1 MRKILIADSISPLA
15 IDELKKVSEFE
26 VNVKTGMN
34 EEELI
39 KTIPPFDGIVV
50 RSATKVTSKVIDA
63 AENLKIIVRAGIGL
77 DNIDL
82 EAAKKKGIKVANTPA
97 ATTISVAELTMG
109 LMLAAVRNIAQANMS
124 MKNHKWEKKLFSG
137 TELYEKTLGII
148 GFGRIGKEVAK
159 RALAFG
165 MKVIAYDV
173 IKIETDLN
181 VRQVSFE
188 ELLSNSDIITLH
200 IPLTEETKH
209 LISEK
214 EFNSMKDGVILINVA
229 RGGVVDEKALLNA
242 LNSGKVKAA
251 AIDVWEKE
259 PTDNF
264 ELVDHPNV
272 IALPHLGAS
281 AKEGQARVGLEA
293 VKILKENLL

>member
-1 MRKILIADSISPLA
+1 MRKILVADSISPLA
-15 IDELKKVSEFE
+15 IDELKKISEFD
-26 VNVKTGMN
+26 VVIKTGMN

-39 KTIPPFDGIVV
+39 KTIPPYEGMIV
-50 RSATKVTSKVIDA
+50 RSATKVTSKVIDYA
-63 AENLKIIVRAGIGL
+63 DNLKIIVRAGIGL

-82 EAAKKKGIKVANTPA
+82 QAAKEKGIKVANTPA
-97 ATTISVAELTMG
+97 ATSISVAELTFG
-109 LMLAAVRNIAQANMS
+109 LMLSAVRNIAQANIS

-137 TELYEKTLGII
+137 TELYGKTLGII
-148 GFGRIGKEVAK
+148 GLGRIGKEVAR
-159 RALAFG
+159 RALVFG

-173 IKIETDLN
+173 IKIETDLD
-181 VRQVSFE
+181 VKQVSFE
-188 ELLSNSDIITLH
+188 ELLSSSDIITLH
-200 IPLTEETKH
+200 IPLTDKTKH

-214 EFNSMKDGVILINVA
+214 EFNSMKDGVIIINVA
-229 RGGVVDEKALLNA
+229 RGGVVEEKALLKA

-251 AIDVWEKE
+251 GIDVWEKE

-264 ELVDHPNV
+264 ELIDHPNV

-281 AKEGQARVGLEA
+281 AKEGQARAGLEA

>member
-15 IDELKKVSEFE
+15 IDELKKISDFE
-26 VNVKTGMN
+26 VQLKTGMN

-39 KTIPPFDGIVV
+39 KTIPPYDGIIV

-77 DNIDL
+77 DNIDV

-97 ATTISVAELTMG
+97 ATTISVAELTIG

-148 GFGRIGKEVAK
+148 GFGRIGKEVAR

-165 MKVIAYDV
+165 MKVIVYDI
-173 IKIETDLN
+173 IKIETNLN
-181 VRQVSFE
+181 IRQVSFE

-200 IPLTEETKH
+200 IPLTDKTKY

-214 EFNSMKDGVILINVA
+214 EFNLMKEGAIIINIA
-229 RGGVVDEKALLNA
+229 RGGVIKEKALLDA
-242 LNSGKVKAA
+242 LNSGKVKVA

-281 AKEGQARVGLEA
+281 AKEGQTRAGLEA

>member
-229 RGGVVDEKALLNA
+229 RGGVAVSYTHLTLPTKA
-242 LNSGKVKAA
+242 
-251 AIDVWEKE
+251 
-259 PTDNF
+259 
-264 ELVDHPNV
+264 
-272 IALPHLGAS
+272 
-281 AKEGQARVGLEA
+281 
-293 VKILKENLL
+293 

>member
-1 MRKILIADSISPLA
+1 
-15 IDELKKVSEFE
+15 
-26 VNVKTGMN
+26 MN
-34 EEELI
+34 EEELV
-39 KTIPPFDGIVV
+39 KTIPPFDGIIV
-50 RSATKVTSKVIDA
+50 RSATKVTSRVIES

-109 LMLAAVRNIAQANMS
+109 LMLSAVRNIAQANMS

-148 GFGRIGKEVAK
+148 GFGKIGKEVAK

-181 VRQVSFE
+181 VKQVSLE
-188 ELLSNSDIITLH
+188 ELLLNSDIITLH

-214 EFNSMKDGVILINVA
+214 EFNSMKDGVILINAA

-242 LNSGKVKAA
+242 LNSGKVRAA

-264 ELVDHPNV
+264 ELVNHPNV

-281 AKEGQARVGLEA
+281 AKEGQARAGLEA

>member
-15 IDELKKVSEFE
+15 IDELKKISEFE

-34 EEELI
+34 EEELV
-39 KTIPPFDGIVV
+39 KTIPPFDGIIV
-50 RSATKVTSKVIDA
+50 RSATKVTSRVIES

-109 LMLAAVRNIAQANMS
+109 LMLSAVRNIAQANMS

-148 GFGRIGKEVAK
+148 GFGKIGKEVAK

-181 VRQVSFE
+181 VKQVSFE

-214 EFNSMKDGVILINVA
+214 EFNSMKDGVILINAA

-242 LNSGKVKAA
+242 LNSGKVRAA

-264 ELVDHPNV
+264 ELVNHPNV

-281 AKEGQARVGLEA
+281 AKEGQARAGLEA

>member
-1 MRKILIADSISPLA
+1 MRKILVADSISPLA

-34 EEELI
+34 EEELV
-39 KTIPPFDGIVV
+39 KTIPPFDGIIV
-50 RSATKVTSKVIDA
+50 RSATKVTSRVIDA

-82 EAAKKKGIKVANTPA
+82 EAAEKKGIKVTNTPA

-109 LMLAAVRNIAQANMS
+109 LMLSAVRNIAQANMS
-124 MKNHKWEKKLFSG
+124 MKNHKWEKKLFMG
-137 TELYEKTLGII
+137 TELYEKTLGIV
-148 GFGRIGKEVAK
+148 GFGRIGKEVAR

-165 MKVIAYDV
+165 MKILVYDI
-173 IKIETDLN
+173 IKIETDLD
-181 VRQVSFE
+181 VKQVSFE

-200 IPLTEETKH
+200 IPLTEDTRH
-209 LISEK
+209 IISEK
-214 EFNSMKDGVILINVA
+214 EFNLMKDGVILINIA

-242 LNSGKVKAA
+242 LNSGKVKTA

-281 AKEGQARVGLEA
+281 AKEGQARAGLEA

>member
-15 IDELKKVSEFE
+15 IDELKKISEFE

-34 EEELI
+34 EEELV
-39 KTIPPFDGIVV
+39 KTIPPFDGIIV
-50 RSATKVTSKVIDA
+50 RSATKVTSRVIES

-109 LMLAAVRNIAQANMS
+109 LMLSAVRNIAQANMS

-148 GFGRIGKEVAK
+148 GFGKIGKEVAK

-181 VRQVSFE
+181 VKQVSLE
-188 ELLSNSDIITLH
+188 ELLLNSDIITLH

-214 EFNSMKDGVILINVA
+214 EFNSMKDGVILINAA

-242 LNSGKVKAA
+242 LNSGKVRAA

-264 ELVDHPNV
+264 ELVNHPNV

-281 AKEGQARVGLEA
+281 AKEGQARAGLEA